1 MSAIN
6 IYAEKPVQRNSA
18 DASLIVAIIML
29 LGLGLVTL
37 YAASSSYALRVFG
50 DSLYFIKR
58 QLISC
63 IAGMIG
69 LLIFS
74 YINLDFL
81 RKMLPLFVIGSF
93 FLCLLTFLPGI
104 GVERNGARRWI
115 RIPFLS
121 TFQPSELA
129 KIAVILFLANLFE
142 KKRDRM
148 DEAIVSVLPA
158 AVGMFS
164 FILIVFLQDDFS
176 TAFFILIICLVV
188 FFMAGVK
195 LYWFFAFCLF
205 SLPIITLFI
214 FTESYRVNRL
224 IAFFKPAY
232 DLHGLNYQ
240 ITAAKKAIS
249 AGGFWGEGF
258 GTGLQKVSGIPEV
271 QADFIFAGWAE
282 AMGFFG
288 VILFF
293 ALLILFVW
301 RGYHAAFTCK
311 DRFAAYAAF
320 GLTSSILLQT
330 LMNCGVVCGALP
342 STGIPLPFFSSG
354 GSSLMITLVMCG
366 IIINVSKIEK
376 GTEMFYE

>member
-1 MSAIN
+1 MSAIS
-6 IYAEKPVQRNSA
+6 IYAEKPVCKNSA
-18 DASLIVAIIML
+18 DASLIIAIIML

-37 YAASSSYALRVFG
+37 YASSSSYALRVFG

-58 QLISC
+58 QIISC
-63 IAGMIG
+63 IIG
-69 LLIFS
+69 LAGCIFFS
-74 YINLDFL
+74 YIDIGFL
-81 RKMLPLFVIGSF
+81 RRMLPLLVIGTL

-129 KIAVILFLANLFE
+129 KIAVILFLANLFD
-142 KKRDRM
+142 KKQDRM
-148 DEAIVSVLPA
+148 DEAFVSVFPA

-176 TAFFILIICLVV
+176 TAFFILLISLSV
-188 FFMAGVK
+188 FFIAGVK

-205 SLPIITLFI
+205 SLPIIVLFI

-224 IAFFKPAY
+224 IAFFKPGY
-232 DLHGLNYQ
+232 DLHGVNYQ
-240 ITAAKKAIS
+240 ITAAKRAIS

-258 GTGLQKVSGIPEV
+258 GTGLQKVTGIPEV
-271 QADFIFAGWAE
+271 QADFIFAGWVE
-282 AMGFFG
+282 GMGFFG

-293 ALLILFVW
+293 ALIGLFVW
-301 RGYHAAFTCK
+301 RGFHAAFTCK
-311 DRFAAYAAF
+311 DRFCSYAAF
-320 GLTSSILLQT
+320 GLTASILLQT
-330 LMNCGVVCGALP
+330 LMNCGVVSGALP

-354 GSSLMITLVMCG
+354 GSSLMITLIMCG
-366 IIINVSKIEK
+366 LIINVSKIEK
-376 GTEMFYE
+376 GTEMLYE